1 MNENRSV
8 VTPSNVNEVVAGREP
23 AADVGVDDVRDRY
36 AQVLLTLQPVFISGI
51 FSEKLPRKRTFSII
65 ISVT

>member
-36 AQVLLTLQPVFISGI
+36 AQVLLTLQQVLIADI
-51 FSEKLPRKRTFSII
+51 FSENFTQKEYSPKSYL
-65 ISVT
+65 

>member
-8 VTPSNVNEVVAGREP
+8 VTPSNVNEVVAGWEP

-36 AQVLLTLQPVFISGI
+36 AQVLLTLQQVFISDI
-51 FSEKLPRKRTFSII
+51 FSENFTQKEYSPKSY
-65 ISVT
+65 V